1 MNVMHSICTSCNNVL
16 YTYSLSYRGASDE
29 FTASTETQ
37 LSQYAEET
45 LIIRPDVRG
54 SDINT
59 VYYYSLIIV

>member
-1 MNVMHSICTSCNNVL
+1 MCCILTL
-16 YTYSLSYRGASDE
+16 YLYRGASDE

>member
-1 MNVMHSICTSCNNVL
+1 MSCTVYACHVL
-16 YTYSLSYRGASDE
+16 MCCILTLYLYRGASDE